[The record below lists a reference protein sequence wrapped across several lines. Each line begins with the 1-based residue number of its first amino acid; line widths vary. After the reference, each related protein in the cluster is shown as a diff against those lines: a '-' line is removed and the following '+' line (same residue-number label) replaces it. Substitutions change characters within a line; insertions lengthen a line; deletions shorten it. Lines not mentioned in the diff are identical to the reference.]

1 MALIDDRIA
10 QFKAEVGNRELT
22 EEQMKIFNA
31 FCKKGGASTFVNV
44 TDSLGIKVRLK
55 IVSYDP
61 SVAHRLLLMLQ
72 IP

>member
-31 FCKKGGASTFVNV
+31 FTKKRADEDFQCIHKKEWSCNL
-44 TDSLGIKVRLK
+44 SKC
-55 IVSYDP
+55 Y
-61 SVAHRLLLMLQ
+61 
-72 IP
+72 